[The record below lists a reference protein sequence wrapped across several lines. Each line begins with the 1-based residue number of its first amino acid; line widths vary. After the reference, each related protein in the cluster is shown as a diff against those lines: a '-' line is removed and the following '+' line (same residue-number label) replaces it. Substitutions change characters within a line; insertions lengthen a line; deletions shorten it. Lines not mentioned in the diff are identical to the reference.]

1 MNSSIEQS
9 RNSPLDWLAHWTLD
23 TIVHWPLIFWICVII
38 NLVGTILGAIFWYGA
53 MLMSSPWWSLPF
65 IPDCP
70 LAALLGT
77 IALFGIRSQKR
88 WSFFYTLTA
97 FACMK
102 YGVWTI
108 LFWIRQWVGSG
119 EITTIG
125 FVLFVSHIGLFVE
138 GLLFVPFSGIIPLY
152 QRLLIIGWFGLS
164 VYIDYGLGY
173 DPGMASHVP
182 LTFAFHVAITLTTIL
197 GIGLLLMPS
206 SISSGLHIP
215 LEAEGES

>member
-1 MNSSIEQS
+1 MNSSVAQS
-9 RNSPLDWLAHWTLD
+9 LKSPLDWLARWTLD
-23 TIVHWPLIFWICVII
+23 TIVHVPLIFWICVTT
-38 NLVGTILGAIFWYGA
+38 NLVGTILGTIFWYGS
-53 MLMSSPWWSLPF
+53 MLMSSPWWALPF

-77 IALFGIRSQKR
+77 IALFSIRAEKK

-97 FACMK
+97 FACIK
-102 YGVWTI
+102 YGVWTV

-119 EITTIG
+119 EMTTIG
-125 FVLFVSHIGLFVE
+125 FILFVSHIGLFVE
-138 GLLFVPFSGIIPLY
+138 GLLFVPFSGMIPLS

-164 VYIDYGLGY
+164 IYVDYGLGY

-182 LTFAFHVAITLTTIL
+182 LTFAFHTALTLTTIL

-206 SISSGLHIP
+206 SMFSFKIP
-215 LEAEGES
+215 LEAEGKSQ